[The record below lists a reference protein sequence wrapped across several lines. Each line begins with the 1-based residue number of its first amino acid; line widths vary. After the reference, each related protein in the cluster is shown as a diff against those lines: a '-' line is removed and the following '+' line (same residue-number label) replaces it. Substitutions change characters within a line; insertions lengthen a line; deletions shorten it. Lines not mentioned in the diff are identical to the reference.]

1 MKSQEPQKIFGI
13 AYYSEQ
19 QFADGIDKTP
29 TTLKRWRR
37 ARPPKGPKVT
47 KIGRKPFYAEADVQA
62 WLRGPCTEGHHRH
75 DNENFGRRGQRRPK
89 TENIAGI
96 SR

>member
-29 TTLKRWRR
+29 TTLRESC
-37 ARPPKGPKVT
+37 V
-47 KIGRKPFYAEADVQA
+47 
-62 WLRGPCTEGHHRH
+62 
-75 DNENFGRRGQRRPK
+75 NF
-89 TENIAGI
+89 
-96 SR
+96 